1 MSTEEFF
8 SPRPDLI
15 FQAIP
20 RPSSVG
26 EFIEFATGR
35 EALKLVGDLRL
46 SQAVSRALYD
56 GSVMWW
62 ADPNKAIQVW
72 VTHGIHI

>member
-1 MSTEEFF
+1 MEY
-8 SPRPDLI
+8 
-15 FQAIP
+15 QAIP

-56 GSVMWW
+56 PYARVRNAAEAI
-62 ADPNKAIQVW
+62 ADFIAPVPARKTDPSAP
-72 VTHGIHI
+72 